1 MNDWKQP
8 CAPPNGST
16 GKRNSGWLA
25 GRITTLLSHYYT
37 PDIPATLSEAA
48 MVDWLAVLDGLPTD
62 DIERACMDY
71 LREQPRRRPTPGD
84 IRQRVLA
91 KRAWAE
97 KYRAPVVPIEAP
109 SRERVTPEAA
119 NAILAEAGFRP
130 RRMAQE

>member
-1 MNDWKQP
+1 
-8 CAPPNGST
+8 
-16 GKRNSGWLA
+16 
-25 GRITTLLSHYYT
+25 
-37 PDIPATLSEAA
+37 
-48 MVDWLAVLDGLPTD
+48 MVDWLKVLYNLPQD
-62 DIERACMDY
+62 DIAAACEDY
-71 LREQPRRRPTPGD
+71 LRDEPRRRPTPGD